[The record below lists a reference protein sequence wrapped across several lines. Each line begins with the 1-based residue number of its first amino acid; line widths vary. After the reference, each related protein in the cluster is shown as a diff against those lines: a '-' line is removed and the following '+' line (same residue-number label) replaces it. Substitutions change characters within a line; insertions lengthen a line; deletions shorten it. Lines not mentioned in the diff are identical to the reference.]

1 MKFIHTADW
10 QIGKNFDRVTV
21 VDDQSKLR
29 AARVDAIR
37 ELGRVA
43 RQQNADFVLVAGDLF
58 ESSTPTNHVVAE
70 LLGAVRGIDLPV
82 IAIPGNH
89 DHGGPG
95 GVWNLPF
102 FVQRAAE
109 LAPNFRVLLKPEA
122 VDLGSAWVLPCPL
135 LRRHE
140 ADDLTRWIR
149 EPETIAQLTG
159 DKPRIVLAH
168 GSTQAFLQLESGDEE
183 EGGWATN
190 LIQLDLLPR
199 SEVDYVALGD
209 WHGTKAIQPWAWY
222 SGTPEHDR
230 FARGAD
236 YHSGNVLS
244 VELHRGAAPQVE
256 VIPTGRLGW
265 HTLDFQFTGSESLDR
280 LKRELEQR
288 LGGRAKED
296 PLLLE
301 LSGMI
306 GLETHRELYEL
317 RELLEAR
324 LLRVKWRDR
333 TTVEPSEEEIARL
346 GQRSDLPLT
355 QLVLGRLFEESG
367 GERSAL
373 AKAAIREL
381 YGLIGRG

>member
-43 RQQNADFVLVAGDLF
+43 RQQNGDFVLVAGDLF

-190 LIQLDLLPR
+190 LIQL
-199 SEVDYVALGD
+199 
-209 WHGTKAIQPWAWY
+209 
-222 SGTPEHDR
+222 
-230 FARGAD
+230 
-236 YHSGNVLS
+236 
-244 VELHRGAAPQVE
+244 
-256 VIPTGRLGW
+256 
-265 HTLDFQFTGSESLDR
+265 
-280 LKRELEQR
+280 
-288 LGGRAKED
+288 
-296 PLLLE
+296 
-301 LSGMI
+301 
-306 GLETHRELYEL
+306 
-317 RELLEAR
+317 
-324 LLRVKWRDR
+324 
-333 TTVEPSEEEIARL
+333 
-346 GQRSDLPLT
+346 
-355 QLVLGRLFEESG
+355 
-367 GERSAL
+367 
-373 AKAAIREL
+373 
-381 YGLIGRG
+381 

>member
-1 MKFIHTADW
+1 MKFVHTADW
-10 QIGKNFDRVTV
+10 QIGKSFDRVSV
-21 VDDQSKLR
+21 ADDQAKLR
-29 AARVDAIR
+29 AARVESIR

-43 RQQNADFVLVAGDLF
+43 RQRGAEFVLVAGDLF
-58 ESSTPTNHVVAE
+58 ESSTPTKHVVAD
-70 LLGAVRGIDLPV
+70 LLGAVRGIELPV

-89 DHGGPG
+89 DHGGPA

-109 LAPNFRVLLKPEA
+109 LAPNFRVLLRPEP
-122 VDLGSAWVLPCPL
+122 VDLGSAWLLPCPL

-149 EPETIAQLTG
+149 EPEMLAQLTG
-159 DKPRIVLAH
+159 HKPRIVLAH
-168 GSTQAFLQLESGDEE
+168 GSTQAFRQLDLGDDEE
-183 EGGWATN
+183 SGWATN

-199 SEVDYVALGD
+199 GEIDYVALGD

-230 FARGAD
+230 FARGED
-236 YHSGNVLS
+236 YDSGNILL
-244 VELHRGAAPQVE
+244 VEVERGAAPRVD
-256 VIPTGRLGW
+256 VVRTGRLGW
-265 HTLDFQFTGSESLDR
+265 HTLDFQFTGSESLER

-296 PLLLE
+296 LLLLE
-301 LSGMI
+301 LSGAI
-306 GLETHRELYEL
+306 GLETHRELNAL

-333 TTVEPSEEEIARL
+333 SSVVPSDEEIARL
-346 GQRSDLPLT
+346 TQRHDLPLT
-355 QLVLGRLFEESG
+355 RLVLQRLLEESQG
-367 GERSAL
+367 DGAEV
-373 AKAAIREL
+373 AKSAIREL
-381 YGLIGRG
+381 YGLMGKG

>member
-10 QIGKNFDRVTV
+10 QIGKNFDRVAV
-21 VDDQSKLR
+21 ADDQAKLR
-29 AARVDAIR
+29 AARVEAIR

-43 RQQNADFVLVAGDLF
+43 RQRRAEFVLVAGDLF
-58 ESSTPTNHVVAE
+58 ESSTPTKHVVAD
-70 LLGAVRGIDLPV
+70 LLGAVRGIELPV

-95 GVWNLPF
+95 GVWSLPF

-109 LAPNFRVLLKPEA
+109 LAPNFRILLQPEP
-122 VDLGSAWVLPCPL
+122 VDLGSAWLLPCPL

-149 EPETIAQLTG
+149 EPETLAQLTG
-159 DKPRIVLAH
+159 NKPRIVLAH
-168 GSTQAFLQLESGDEE
+168 GSTQAFRQLELGDDE

-199 SEVDYVALGD
+199 NEIDYVALGD

-236 YHSGNVLS
+236 YDSGNVLS
-244 VELHRGAAPQVE
+244 VELHRGSTPQVE
-256 VIPTGRLGW
+256 VVRTGRLGW
-265 HTLDFQFTGSESLDR
+265 HALEFQFTGSEALER

-296 PLLLE
+296 LLLLE
-301 LSGMI
+301 LSGAI
-306 GLETHRELYEL
+306 GLETHRELNSM
-317 RELLEAR
+317 RDVLEAR

-333 TTVEPSEEEIARL
+333 TTVAPSQEEIAGL
-346 GQRSDLPLT
+346 AQRSDLPLT
-355 QLVLGRLFEESG
+355 QLVLHRLFEQSRGPDAEV
-367 GERSAL
+367 

-381 YGLIGRG
+381 YGLMG